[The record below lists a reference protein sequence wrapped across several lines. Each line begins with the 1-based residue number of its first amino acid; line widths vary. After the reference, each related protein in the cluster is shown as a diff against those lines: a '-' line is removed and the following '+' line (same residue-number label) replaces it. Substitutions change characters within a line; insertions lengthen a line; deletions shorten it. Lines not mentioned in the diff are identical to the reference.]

1 MELEKKLIKLN
12 QSFDTKEDAI
22 RFCGNLLKDEGYVK
36 PEYVEAMIKRNQEL
50 SVYMGNFIAIPHGTD
65 DAKKEV
71 LKSGISV
78 VQVPKGV
85 NFGTDNNPQLATVL
99 FGIAGIGDEH
109 LEIIQKISI
118 FCADV
123 DNVVKLADAQSE
135 EEIIRLLNSVA

>member
-1 MELEKKLIKLN
+1 MQLEKELIKLN
-12 QSFDTKEDAI
+12 QSFDSKEEAI
-22 RFCGNLLKDEGYVK
+22 RYCGNLLKDGGYVNSS
-36 PEYVEAMIKRNQEL
+36 YVDAMIARNDEL

-71 LKSGISV
+71 LKSGITV

-85 NFGTDNNPQLATVL
+85 NFGTDENPQIATVL

-109 LEIIQKISI
+109 LDMIQKISI

-123 DNVVKLADAQSE
+123 DNVVKLADAQTE
-135 EEIIRLLNSVA
+135 DDVIRLLNSVA